1 MNAKW
6 YAEEVEEKAIANG
19 IRNVITAFKIKDT
32 DDHEIIKYLMQMY
45 DLDREDAEDYL
56 KDYYEE
62 RQIQRIS

>member
-1 MNAKW
+1 MEDKYMNAKW

-19 IRNVITAFKIKDT
+19 IRNVTAFKIKDT
-32 DDHEIIKYLMQMY
+32 GDHEIIKYLMQMY

-62 RQIQRIS
+62 R

>member
-32 DDHEIIKYLMQMY
+32 GDH
-45 DLDREDAEDYL
+45 
-56 KDYYEE
+56 
-62 RQIQRIS
+62 